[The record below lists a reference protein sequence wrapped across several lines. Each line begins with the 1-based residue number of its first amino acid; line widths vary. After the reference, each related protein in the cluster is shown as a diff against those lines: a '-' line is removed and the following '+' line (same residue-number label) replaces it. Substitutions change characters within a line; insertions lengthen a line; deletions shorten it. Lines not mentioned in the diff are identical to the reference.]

1 MSGRLKKIHNGLV
14 WALLAAVLVSCANNS
29 PAPVT
34 DSGQRRVITPPLIA
48 DSSTPDSSLRAPARS
63 ATVSSSTN
71 STNSSVSSNNSRPTT
86 SSATRPSSYRV
97 QRGDTLFSI
106 AYQFD
111 LDYRNLA
118 MANGLQPPY
127 TIFVDQQLSLD
138 VTRVQTSARPSPNSS
153 LGTPVTDNS
162 VAQARGTGNTTGAV
176 LRQPIVSEPVAPVWR
191 WPYQGRVLRAFGR
204 DGNEGIDI
212 AGGTGDPVLATSD
225 GDVVYAGRGVQGA
238 GNLIIIRHTDRFLS
252 AYGHNSNLL
261 VSEGDHVR
269 GGQQIATVGQ
279 NAAGV
284 AMLHFEIRR
293 DGLSV
298 DPIGILP
305 AR

>member
-1 MSGRLKKIHNGLV
+1 MSGSLRKLHNGLFS
-14 WALLAAVLVSCANNS
+14 AMLAAVLFSCANNS

-48 DSSTPDSSLRAPARS
+48 DSSTPDSSLRAPTRNT
-63 ATVSSSTN
+63 TVSSSSNTAANGNSVRETTN
-71 STNSSVSSNNSRPTT
+71 T
-86 SSATRPSSYRV
+86 AARPSSYRV

-127 TIFVDQQLSLD
+127 TIFVDQQLNLD

-191 WPYQGRVLRAFGR
+191 WSYQGRVLRAFGR

>member
-1 MSGRLKKIHNGLV
+1 MSGSLRKLHNGLF
-14 WALLAAVLVSCANNS
+14 WAMLAAVLFSCANNS

-48 DSSTPDSSLRAPARS
+48 DSSTPDSSLRAPTRNT
-63 ATVSSSTN
+63 TVSSSSNTAANGNSVRETTN
-71 STNSSVSSNNSRPTT
+71 T
-86 SSATRPSSYRV
+86 AARPSSYRV

-127 TIFVDQQLSLD
+127 TIFVDQQLNLD

-212 AGGTGDPVLATSD
+212 AGATGDPVLATSD

>member
-1 MSGRLKKIHNGLV
+1 MSGSLRKLHNGLFS
-14 WALLAAVLVSCANNS
+14 AMLAAVLFSCANNS

-48 DSSTPDSSLRAPARS
+48 DSSTPDSSLRAPTRNT
-63 ATVSSSTN
+63 TVSSSSNTAANGNSVRETTN
-71 STNSSVSSNNSRPTT
+71 T
-86 SSATRPSSYRV
+86 AARPSSYRV

-118 MANGLQPPY
+118 MSNGLQPPY
-127 TIFVDQQLSLD
+127 TIFVDQQLNLD

-212 AGGTGDPVLATSD
+212 AGATGDPVLATSD

>member
-1 MSGRLKKIHNGLV
+1 MSGSLRKLHNGLFS
-14 WALLAAVLVSCANNS
+14 AMLAAVLFSCANNS

-48 DSSTPDSSLRAPARS
+48 DSSTPDSSLRAPTRNT
-63 ATVSSSTN
+63 TVSSSSNTAANGNSVRETTN
-71 STNSSVSSNNSRPTT
+71 T
-86 SSATRPSSYRV
+86 AARPSSYRV

-127 TIFVDQQLSLD
+127 TIFVDQQLNLD